1 MSRLIILLLAVLIT
15 TASFNTLDVLAGSSK
30 NPYSSYNISG
40 INYGSQQWEREHGKG
55 ATQQMSRG
63 RFRRR

>member
-1 MSRLIILLLAVLIT
+1 MTRLIILLLAVLVT
-15 TASFNTLDVLAGSSK
+15 TASFNALEVVAGSSK

-40 INYGSQQWEREHGKG
+40 INYGSQQWEREHGK
-55 ATQQMSRG
+55 TPSMNSTRG